1 MGVVTR
7 ASSIHFIHVVPQ
19 EGRILRT
26 KSWRHRH
33 SEETAV
39 LSSSFSIR
47 GGALKEAFG
56 ASDKDGDRKC
66 CTDID
71 VLLDHPRRRA
81 ANVDTGAPH
90 ER

>member
-1 MGVVTR
+1 
-7 ASSIHFIHVVPQ
+7 
-19 EGRILRT
+19 
-26 KSWRHRH
+26 
-33 SEETAV
+33 V
-39 LSSSFSIR
+39 LTSSFSIR

-56 ASDKDGDRKC
+56 ASDKDGDRKR